1 MNEEW
6 AWFIGH
12 NREKL
17 KLTTKPEPYSFQRT
31 LNRLSHQVASTLKVA
46 MKLDELNQTEIIKE
60 IFDHAKLT
68 EHYMQILKQQSVK
81 AKDVITRRE

>member
-1 MNEEW
+1 
-6 AWFIGH
+6 
-12 NREKL
+12 
-17 KLTTKPEPYSFQRT
+17 
-31 LNRLSHQVASTLKVA
+31 